1 MFMRFTEEHDAF
13 RAMVRSFVETEINPH
28 VDKWEA
34 DGLIP
39 LHDVFSKMGALGMI
53 GLEYA
58 EADGGQ
64 GAAHS
69 FTAVLGE
76 EFGRA
81 DHLAI
86 AMAAGVQTDMA
97 TPSLAKFGSS
107 ELKERY
113 LRPALTGAMVA
124 SIAVTE
130 PDAGSDV
137 AGIRTKAIR
146 DGDEYIV
153 NGSKTYIT
161 SGTIADWLCVL
172 VRTTDEGGYQGM
184 SQILMPTD
192 LEGFSVSRKLDKL
205 GMRGSD
211 TAELV
216 FTDVRV
222 PASHIIGTEGRG
234 FHQQMAQFQNE
245 RMIAAYNAVGSI
257 DRALERTRE
266 YLSQRMA
273 FEKPLLA
280 NQHIQFELARL
291 SAENE
296 CLRQLNYGCCE
307 AYMAGDDTT
316 RLTTIAKYKLGKLI
330 RDVAD
335 VCIQFHGG
343 IGYMEET
350 WTARFFRDARLWA
363 IGGGAD
369 EIMLRTLA
377 RLDGSYAD

>member
-1 MFMRFTEEHDAF
+1 MRFTEEHDAF
-13 RAMVRSFVETEINPH
+13 RAMVRSFVETEINPN
-28 VDKWEA
+28 VDQWEA
-34 DGLIP
+34 DGQIP

-58 EADGGQ
+58 EEDGGQ
-64 GAAHS
+64 GADHS

-76 EFGRA
+76 ELGRA
-81 DHLAI
+81 DHLGI
-86 AMAAGVQTDMA
+86 AMATGVQTDMA
-97 TPSLAKFGSS
+97 TPSLAKFGSKD
-107 ELKERY
+107 LKERY
-113 LRPALTGAMVA
+113 LRPALTGQMVA

-137 AGIRTKAIR
+137 AGIRTKAVR
-146 DGDEYIV
+146 DGDEFIV

-161 SGTIADWLCVL
+161 NGTMADWLCLL
-172 VRTTDEGGYQGM
+172 VRTTDEGGYRGM
-184 SQILMPTD
+184 SQILLPTNLD
-192 LEGFSVSRKLDKL
+192 GFAVSRKLDKL

-211 TAELV
+211 TAELT

-222 PASHIIGTEGRG
+222 PADHLIGTEGRG

-257 DRALERTRE
+257 DYALERTRA
-266 YLSQRMA
+266 YLAERKA
-273 FEKPLLA
+273 FDKPLLA

-307 AYMAGDDTT
+307 GYMNGDDTA
-316 RLTTIAKYKLGKLI
+316 RLTTIAKYKVGKLM

-335 VCIQFHGG
+335 VCLQFHGG
-343 IGYMEET
+343 VGYMEET

-377 RLDGSYAD
+377 RLDGSYAE